1 MFKKEKEYIQRK
13 DLHYFLYPNF
23 FFKALN
29 VFFSLL
35 KLEPLQFGLFFSKK
49 MKIFIENN
57 ASEYDFL
64 FFHTIR
70 SSQYLPKNFRGK
82 TLMEMGDLYSDNYYQ
97 TYKYLN
103 FFNPLKYIY
112 YLESLLV
119 KKTESKIFFNFDR
132 IILFS
137 RSEVKK
143 IDKTIKG
150 KIFQIGESVEKVSN
164 KFSFSKKNKRILF
177 IGNLNYLP
185 NFLACKDFI
194 KNILPILKKKISLI
208 KFSII
213 GDVNSFD
220 KFFFLNNPN
229 IELLGTK
236 KNLSIYIKNSFCGLA
251 NLKIATGVQGKVLT
265 YMSNGLPVI
274 CSQKVSIN
282 FGKNVLNFKD
292 DKELI
297 ERIIDIQK
305 NKIKSNNF
313 SRRSLNFSKNCIG
326 KKLD

>member
-1 MFKKEKEYIQRK
+1 
-13 DLHYFLYPNF
+13 
-23 FFKALN
+23 
-29 VFFSLL
+29 
-35 KLEPLQFGLFFSKK
+35 

-313 SRRSLNFSKNCIG
+313 SRRSLNFSKKLYW
-326 KKLD
+326 KKVGLEYFKLLKF

>member
-1 MFKKEKEYIQRK
+1 
-13 DLHYFLYPNF
+13 
-23 FFKALN
+23 
-29 VFFSLL
+29 
-35 KLEPLQFGLFFSKK
+35 
-49 MKIFIENN
+49 
-57 ASEYDFL
+57 
-64 FFHTIR
+64 
-70 SSQYLPKNFRGK
+70 
-82 TLMEMGDLYSDNYYQ
+82 MEMGDLYSDNYYQ

-313 SRRSLNFSKNCIG
+313 SRRSLNFSKKLYW